1 MATAKNMSE
10 LEKLINQ
17 KIAQALNSE
26 VKETVKTVM
35 QSKVESEVY
44 DAYESGSQSEYKYER
59 RGEDGGLKDRDNM
72 IGEVKG
78 NTLEVENIAKGK
90 DKANLYLAGLVE
102 YGHHGSVYGGYDY
115 PNVPKDSKGDF
126 RDPRPFVEET
136 RKALANGNE
145 LKDSV
150 RKGLNRQGIKT
161 K

>member
-1 MATAKNMSE
+1 MAAKNLAE

-26 VKETVKTVM
+26 VKETVKDVM

-44 DAYESGSQSEYKYER
+44 DAYQSGSQSEYKYER
-59 RGEDGGLKDRDNM
+59 RGENDGLKDKDNM

-90 DKANLYLAGLVE
+90 DSGEYLAGLIE
-102 YGHHGSVYGGYDY
+102 YGHQNGYGEYDY
-115 PNVPKDSKGDF
+115 PYVPRGSIGDF
-126 RDPRPFVEET
+126 RDPRRFIEST
-136 RKALANGNE
+136 RNELANGNE
-145 LKDSV
+145 LKESM
-150 RKGLNRQGIKT
+150 RKGLQKMGIKT